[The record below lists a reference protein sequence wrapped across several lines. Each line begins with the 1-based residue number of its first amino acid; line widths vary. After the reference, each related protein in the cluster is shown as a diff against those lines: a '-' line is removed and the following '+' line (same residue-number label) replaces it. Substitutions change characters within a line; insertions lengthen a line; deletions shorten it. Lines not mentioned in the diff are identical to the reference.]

1 MCVEANADRV
11 ESEVG
16 SVGSKEIK
24 LESCHGYCRL
34 TVDAAKLHSSQAAA
48 AAAVSLAR
56 ERESEREP
64 EQVANATDAAH
75 AAHL

>member
-48 AAAVSLAR
+48 DVSLAR